1 MRNFNFLKVHAMKP
15 IFIMFTLFLAI
26 SMNAQ
31 INVYEPIEFSKE
43 SIFNQTNDT
52 LSIKTLEM
60 LGRTSNSSLNFKSA
74 LPSKY
79 NWASDVRRTEAI
91 ERMTSEFRLQD
102 SNGRDITPDMNLQ
115 NTSRLINR
123 YMR

>member
-1 MRNFNFLKVHAMKP
+1 MKL
-15 IFIMFTLFLAI
+15 IFVMFSLLLAI

-31 INVYEPIEFSKE
+31 VTVFEPIDFSKE
-43 SIFNQTNDT
+43 SIFRQTHDT

-79 NWASDVRRTEAI
+79 NWTSDVSRTEAI

>member
-1 MRNFNFLKVHAMKP
+1 MNL
-15 IFIMFTLFLAI
+15 IFVMFSLLLAI

-31 INVYEPIEFSKE
+31 VTVFEPIDFSKE
-43 SIFNQTNDT
+43 SIFRQTNDT

-60 LGRTSNSSLNFKSA
+60 LGRTSNSSLNSKSA
-74 LPSKY
+74 LPSNY
-79 NWASDVRRTEAI
+79 SWTSDVRRTEAI

-102 SNGRDITPDMNLQ
+102 SNGRDITPDMNAQ
-115 NTSRLINR
+115 NTARLINR